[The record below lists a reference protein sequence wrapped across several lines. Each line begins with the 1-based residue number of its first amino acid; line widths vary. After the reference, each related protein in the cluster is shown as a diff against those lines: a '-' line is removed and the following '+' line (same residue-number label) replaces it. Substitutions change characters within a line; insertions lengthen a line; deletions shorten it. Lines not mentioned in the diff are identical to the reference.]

1 MAQTLLLAALLTSPV
16 AAQLTPRTM
25 PLGQP
30 VMLWLDRASA
40 GVIAPPTYTRG
51 EVVGVR
57 VQVASDRYVTL
68 VGLSSQGRPFPLPGH
83 SAPVFVAP
91 GSVHVAEVHTTNLP
105 DGVTRIVAVPGERPV
120 LFARAAVQAKAL
132 VAAKPLNGAAQVS
145 FVLRAHGVT
154 IPLPQDLRPLR
165 P

>member
-1 MAQTLLLAALLTSPV
+1 
-16 AAQLTPRTM
+16 M

-68 VGLSSQGRPFPLPGH
+68 VGLSSQGRPFALPGH
-83 SAPVFVAP
+83 SAPMFIAP

-105 DGVTRIVAVPGERPV
+105 EGVTRIVAVTGERPV
-120 LFARAAVQAKAL
+120 RFARAATQAKT
-132 VAAKPLNGAAQVS
+132 VVSAAKPLNGTAQLS

>member
-1 MAQTLLLAALLTSPV
+1 MPV
-16 AAQLTPRTM
+16 
-25 PLGQP
+25 GQP
-30 VMLWLDRASA
+30 VMLWLDRVSA

-68 VGLSSQGRPFPLPGH
+68 VGLSSQSRPFALPGRPG
-83 SAPVFVAP
+83 PVFVKANT
-91 GSVHVAEVHTTNLP
+91 VHLAEVDGTGLP
-105 DGVTRIVAVPGERPV
+105 DGVTRIVAVTGERPV

-132 VAAKPLNGAAQVS
+132 VAAKPLNGTAQVS